1 MKKHFMFLLVLS
13 FVISGCATIT
23 QGTKDALVVNS
34 NPEEAQVQLSNGQ
47 SCVSTPCVFSI
58 PRKDSFT
65 VTISKAGCKSRTVN
79 VTSKMATAGG
89 TALAG
94 NVLVGGLIGLGVD
107 AATGASKELVPN
119 PVEVNL
125 SC

>member
-1 MKKHFMFLLVLS
+1 MKKHFIFPLASALI
-13 FVISGCATIT
+13 ISGCATVT

-34 NPEEAQVQLSNGQ
+34 DPEEAQVQLSNGQ
-47 SCVSTPCVFSI
+47 SCVSTPCVFSV
-58 PRKDSFT
+58 PRKESFT
-65 VTISKAGCKSRTVN
+65 VTISKAGCKSRIVN

-94 NVLVGGLIGLGVD
+94 NVILGGVIGLGVD